1 MSLSEEVGKIDPE
14 SIAWSF
20 WIGRYEQAS
29 RIEMDVE
36 HNVGLFLIFI
46 LYQPILAY
54 MVNT

>member
-1 MSLSEEVGKIDPE
+1 MSLSEDVGKIYPK

-20 WIGRYEQAS
+20 WVGRYEQAS

-36 HNVGLFLIFI
+36 HNMGLILIFI

-54 MVNT
+54 LVNA